1 MTTTTEH
8 FAVAEYTRQSIFRRI
23 LVGIDDQF
31 ESLRGGS
38 ASRHA
43 GDWTGHAVRP
53 PSIRPM

>member
-23 LVGIDDQF
+23 LVGIDDSP
-31 ESLRGGS
+31 ESLEAARQ
-38 ASRHA
+38 AATLATDRSRCS
-43 GDWTGHAVRP
+43 P